1 MKKHS
6 LFTTLQNLKG
16 NPRGCVYT
24 EPLWGIPFN
33 LYVPYVSVY
42 MLALG
47 VSKEQIGL
55 IASIPACH
63 ALEITALCSAAIP
76 DTVAAGADERP
87 QFLCRTKAAQ
97 RL

>member
-1 MKKHS
+1 
-6 LFTTLQNLKG
+6 LCAGLL
-16 NPRGCVYT
+16 
-24 EPLWGIPFN
+24 L
-33 LYVPYVSVY
+33 
-42 MLALG
+42 
-47 VSKEQIGL
+47 L
-55 IASIPACH
+55 IASIAACH